1 MTYLAEE
8 IAQYAEQLRVNG
20 FVVLPERLP
29 EPLVTRMRQRF
40 DELLAE
46 RVAQS
51 PTNRGVNRYQMYLPW
66 EPPLADPLLY
76 ENDGVIRV
84 AEAVMEPDLTLRY
97 FASDTPL
104 PGSDYQKVHSDTRF
118 LFPEAALPVPCYGLV
133 LNVPLVDCTEENG
146 SLEFWP
152 STHLTPGRADLER
165 LAAGLPSLRANLK
178 AGSLLLRDLRMWH
191 RGTPNRSAAPRPHLA
206 VVYTRPWYRFEL
218 DGPRLTRAQFEGLSE
233 RGKRLLR
240 QVDIVE
246 ASGPEAWISRGSGK
260 MEGGAPPS

>member
-1 MTYLAEE
+1 
-8 IAQYAEQLRVNG
+8 
-20 FVVLPERLP
+20 
-29 EPLVTRMRQRF
+29 
-40 DELLAE
+40 
-46 RVAQS
+46 
-51 PTNRGVNRYQMYLPW
+51 
-66 EPPLADPLLY
+66 
-76 ENDGVIRV
+76 
-84 AEAVMEPDLTLRY
+84 MEPDLTLRY

-165 LAAGLPSLRANLK
+165 LAASLPSLRANLK

-191 RGTPNRSAAPRPHLA
+191 RGTPNRSSATRPHLA
-206 VVYTRPWYRFEL
+206 VVYTRPWYQFEQN
-218 DGPRLTRAQFEGLSE
+218 GPRLTRAQFEGLRE

-240 QVDIVE
+240 QVEIVE
-246 ASGPEAWISRGSGK
+246 PEASISRGSGK